1 MKILWLTWKDPT
13 HPHAGG
19 AEVVQRELCKR
30 LTADGHEVTILT
42 ASYPGA
48 AHEDTLHGC
57 RIIRVGGRF
66 SVYWHAYRYYK
77 KHLVGWA
84 DIVIDET
91 NTIPF
96 FAKYYVKEPH
106 LMFFHQLC
114 REIWFYQMRFPLSL
128 IGYLLEPLYLRLLS
142 GSQAIVVSEST
153 KRDLMRHGF
162 KAGNIHIISEGI
174 ELEPLTTLKK
184 IEKYPQPTLLSLGAI
199 RPMKRTL
206 DIIKAFEIIKSQA
219 TTPFVIASEANQSSD
234 PSSSPSALSTF
245 NFQLSNLRLI
255 IAGDTSGKYGEKVLQ
270 YIENSPHKA
279 DIEVLGRV
287 STEKKLELMQKSHA
301 IAVTS
306 VKEGWGLIV
315 TEAASQGTPA
325 VVYNVDGLRD
335 SVQHRNTGLVCT
347 RNSPEELAVNIANLL
362 TVPQFYDHVRTR
374 GWEWSKKV
382 TFDQAHKDFMG
393 IIKNHG

>member
-1 MKILWLTWKDPT
+1 
-13 HPHAGG
+13 
-19 AEVVQRELCKR
+19 
-30 LTADGHEVTILT
+30 VTILT

-174 ELEPLTTLKK
+174 ELEPLTTL
-184 IEKYPQPTLLSLGAI
+184 
-199 RPMKRTL
+199 
-206 DIIKAFEIIKSQA
+206 
-219 TTPFVIASEANQSSD
+219 N
-234 PSSSPSALSTF
+234 
-245 NFQLSNLRLI
+245 
-255 IAGDTSGKYGEKVLQ
+255 
-270 YIENSPHKA
+270 EN
-279 DIEVLGRV
+279 
-287 STEKKLELMQKSHA
+287 
-301 IAVTS
+301 
-306 VKEGWGLIV
+306 
-315 TEAASQGTPA
+315 
-325 VVYNVDGLRD
+325 
-335 SVQHRNTGLVCT
+335 
-347 RNSPEELAVNIANLL
+347 
-362 TVPQFYDHVRTR
+362 
-374 GWEWSKKV
+374 
-382 TFDQAHKDFMG
+382 
-393 IIKNHG
+393 

>member
-219 TTPFVIASEANQSSD
+219 TTPFRHCERSKSIQRSVVVSIG
-234 PSSSPSALSTF
+234 TF
-245 NFQLSNLRLI
+245 NFQLSTFQL
-255 IAGDTSGKYGEKVLQ
+255 A
-270 YIENSPHKA
+270 PHHRRRHIRKIRRESTTIHRKFPTQSRHRSARESLDRKKA
-279 DIEVLGRV
+279 
-287 STEKKLELMQKSHA
+287 
-301 IAVTS
+301 
-306 VKEGWGLIV
+306 
-315 TEAASQGTPA
+315 
-325 VVYNVDGLRD
+325 
-335 SVQHRNTGLVCT
+335 
-347 RNSPEELAVNIANLL
+347 
-362 TVPQFYDHVRTR
+362 
-374 GWEWSKKV
+374 
-382 TFDQAHKDFMG
+382 
-393 IIKNHG
+393 

>member
-219 TTPFVIASEANQSSD
+219 STPSLIARNGAERSDEAIQQN
-234 PSSSPSALSTF
+234 PLAT
-245 NFQLSNLRLI
+245 LRLI
-255 IAGDTSGKYGEKVLQ
+255 IAGDTSGTYGEKALRHIAQ
-270 YIENSPHKA
+270 SPFKA

-287 STEKKLELMQKSHA
+287 SKEEKLELMQKSHA
-301 IAVTS
+301 LAVTS
-306 VKEGWGLIV
+306 VKEGWGLVV

-335 SVQHRNTGLVCT
+335 SVRRGETGIITTENT
-347 RNSPEELAVNIANLL
+347 PENLAKAIAHLL
-362 TVPQFYDHVRTR
+362 TDQGDNIKYTQLREAAWH
-374 GWEWSKKV
+374 WSKEI
-382 TFDQAHKDFMG
+382 TFEQAYEDFIG
-393 IIKNHG
+393 IIRNHG

>member
-1 MKILWLTWKDPT
+1 VSVD
-13 HPHAGG
+13 
-19 AEVVQRELCKR
+19 C
-30 LTADGHEVTILT
+30 
-42 ASYPGA
+42 Y
-48 AHEDTLHGC
+48 
-57 RIIRVGGRF
+57 

-84 DIVIDET
+84 DVVIDET

-174 ELEPLTTLKK
+174 ELEPLTTLEK

-206 DIIKAFEIIKSQA
+206 DIIKAFEIIKSQ
-219 TTPFVIASEANQSSD
+219 TTTQSVIASEANQSSD

-335 SVQHRNTGLVCT
+335 SVRRGETGIITTENT
-347 RNSPEELAVNIANLL
+347 PENLAKAIAHLL
-362 TVPQFYDHVRTR
+362 TDQGDNIKYTQLREAAWQWSKEITFEQAYEDFISIVENHVR
-374 GWEWSKKV
+374 
-382 TFDQAHKDFMG
+382 
-393 IIKNHG
+393 

>member
-30 LTADGHEVTILT
+30 LTKDGHEVTILT
-42 ASYPGA
+42 AQYPGA
-48 AHEDTLHGC
+48 AHEDTQNGC
-57 RIIRVGGRF
+57 RIIRVGGCY

-84 DIVIDET
+84 DVVIDET
-91 NTIPF
+91 NTVPF

-174 ELEPLTTLKK
+174 ELEPLTSLNEVK
-184 IEKYPQPTLLSLGAI
+184 KYPQPTLLSLGAI

-219 TTPFVIASEANQSSD
+219 TTQSVIANEAKRSD
-234 PSSSPSALSTF
+234 EAIQQNPLAT
-245 NFQLSNLRLI
+245 LRLI
-255 IAGDTSGKYGEKVLQ
+255 IAGNNTGTYAEKVLRH
-270 YIENSPHKA
+270 INSSPYRD
-279 DIEVLGRV
+279 DIEILGRV
-287 STEKKLELMQKSHA
+287 SKEMKLELMQKSHA

-335 SVQHRNTGLVCT
+335 SVRDSKTGLVSKQNT
-347 RNSPEELAVNIANLL
+347 PESLAEAVVSLLANSPTRYKEVCSAAWQWSKEITFERAYKDFTNSLEN
-362 TVPQFYDHVRTR
+362 HVR
-374 GWEWSKKV
+374 
-382 TFDQAHKDFMG
+382 
-393 IIKNHG
+393 